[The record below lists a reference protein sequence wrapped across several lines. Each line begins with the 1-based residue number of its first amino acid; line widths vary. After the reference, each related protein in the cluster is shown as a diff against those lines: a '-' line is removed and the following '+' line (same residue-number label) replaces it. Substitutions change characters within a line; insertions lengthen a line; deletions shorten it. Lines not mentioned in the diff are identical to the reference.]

1 MDEPEPAEPGAIR
14 GESNPQA
21 GADAVVDDN
30 GAAENPDDA
39 VAAPDGT
46 VDPDGHEPPLH
57 AASAMT
63 EAGPTAFCMAPFD
76 VAP

>member
-1 MDEPEPAEPGAIR
+1 MDEPEPAEPGGTR
-14 GESNPQA
+14 GESSPQA
-21 GADAVVDDN
+21 GAEAVVDDN

-46 VDPDGHEPPLH
+46 VDPDMQEPLH

-63 EAGPTAFCMAPFD
+63 EAAPTAFCMAPFD
-76 VAP
+76 VSP